1 MAKTTLLKK
10 IVMGEV
16 NGIVRGSGGFKPKA
30 HFGADENGNFAPI
43 LVMRVAGIA
52 RGMEIGQTNYGE
64 FIKFKGNFA
73 AINSKGEEFRS
84 PFAILPEP
92 AAGLTREMVE
102 NAEGNPVEFAF
113 DIIAVPDASD
123 RGYKFQ
129 CQPLMEKVQGDPL
142 DAIVSHVLERH
153 ALPAPTAQALVADS
167 ATGSEPAKPA
177 EGASDKPADEGKK
190 KK

>member
-30 HFGADENGNFAPI
+30 HFGADENGNFAPT

-142 DAIVSHVLERH
+142 DAIVNYVLERH
-153 ALPAPTAQALVADS
+153 ALPAPTAQAQVVNN
-167 ATGSEPAKPA
+167 ATGS